1 MKMKRIREEDCYD
14 YIKAV
19 QQTGKYNEYLLVMKE
34 FNSLPYDMTALKFVT
49 AKIKDVFRD
58 HSNLILRF
66 NILFLPEQYAI
77 EQDGDGAD
85 QNQVLS
91 LKSTQRVQAA
101 DSNKVLLH
109 EDYKFLESIRKEKFK
124 NPDEYKRFLKCLYVF
139 SEQKIS
145 RDDLGGIVNDLLQ
158 YGTAFVPGTASEDK
172 VHEEP
177 AEKDEREKSTEAST
191 SKRRKIEEPA
201 MFARLFSCS
210 TENPSYEPS
219 TERTLASGWTE
230 LGKQVLNDSWVPR
243 ETPDPTYIPKKN
255 IYQQNLFKFEDDRC
269 ERHRQKELVKGT
281 VERMEKLLKKVADNE
296 ISLECIRLED
306 HFKVLHLGCIRRLY
320 GESWQGVM
328 DELSKNAVSVL
339 QGILALLLR
348 KLEEVTGRL
357 SECYKD
363 KMRVIYAK
371 NLHKSLNHGNSS
383 CEHQDTTSSSDRD
396 DASNSSPKV
405 LAEATK

>member
-1 MKMKRIREEDCYD
+1 
-14 YIKAV
+14 
-19 QQTGKYNEYLLVMKE
+19 MKE

-66 NILFLPEQYAI
+66 NTLFLPEQDADY
-77 EQDGDGAD
+77 GAD
-85 QNQVLS
+85 QS
-91 LKSTQRVQAA
+91 LKSTQRAVQAA
-101 DSNKVLLH
+101 DSNKMLLH
-109 EDYKFLESIRKEKFK
+109 EDYKFIQKIRKENFK

-172 VHEEP
+172 VHEVP
-177 AEKDEREKSTEAST
+177 QKDEREMSSEAST

-210 TENPSYEPS
+210 KKNPSYEPS
-219 TERTLASGWTE
+219 KEKTSASGWTE
-230 LGKQVLNDSWVPR
+230 LGKLVLNDSWVTR

-269 ERHRQKELVKGT
+269 ERDRQKELLKGT
-281 VERMEKLLKKVADNE
+281 IERMEKVLRDIANNK
-296 ISLECIRLED
+296 ISLDCIRLED
-306 HFKVLHLGCIRRLY
+306 HFTVLRLGCIKRLY
-320 GESWQGVM
+320 GKTWPCVV
-328 DELSKNAVSVL
+328 DELSKNAVSAL
-339 QGILALLLR
+339 QGILTLLQEKLR
-348 KLEEVTGRL
+348 EATDRL
-357 SECYKD
+357 SESCKD
-363 KMRVIYAK
+363 KMRAVYAK
-371 NLHKSLNHGNSS
+371 NFNKSLVHGNSS
-383 CEHQDTTSSSDRD
+383 CEQQDTSSSSDRE
-396 DASNSSPKV
+396 DASNSCPKV

>member
-1 MKMKRIREEDCYD
+1 MMMKRIREEDCYA
-14 YIKAV
+14 YIQAV
-19 QQTGKYNEYLLVMKE
+19 QQAGKYNEYLQVMKE
-34 FNSLPYDMTALKFVT
+34 FKSWPYVITALKFVT

-66 NILFLPEQYAI
+66 NILFLPEQDADY
-77 EQDGDGAD
+77 GAD
-85 QNQVLS
+85 QS
-91 LKSTQRVQAA
+91 LKSTQRAVQAA

-109 EDYKFLESIRKEKFK
+109 EDYKFLENIRKEKFK

-139 SEQKIS
+139 SEDKIS

-158 YGTAFVPGTASEDK
+158 YGTAFVPGTASENK
-172 VHEEP
+172 VQGEP
-177 AEKDEREKSTEAST
+177 EREKSSEAST

-201 MFARLFSCS
+201 MFARLFSCT

-219 TERTLASGWTE
+219 KRRTLASGWTE

-269 ERHRQKELVKGT
+269 ERDRHKELVKGT
-281 VERMEKLLKKVADNE
+281 VKRMEKLLKKVADKE

-306 HFKVLHLGCIRRLY
+306 HFTVLHLGCIKRLY
-320 GESWQGVM
+320 GKIWPGVV
-328 DELSKNAVSVL
+328 DELSKNAVSVM
-339 QGILALLLR
+339 QGILTLLQE
-348 KLEEVTGRL
+348 KLTEVTGRL
-357 SECYKD
+357 SESYKD
-363 KMRVIYAK
+363 KMRAVYAK
-371 NLHKSLNHGNSS
+371 NFEKSLDHGNSS
-383 CEHQDTTSSSDRD
+383 YEQQDTTSSSDKE
-396 DASNSSPKV
+396 DASNSCPKV